1 MRYQVTGVQ
10 RAPGAI
16 EEEKTRAGWRAYAT
30 NAPQTRLTLE
40 QAVLQYRNEYRVE
53 RDFGRFKADR
63 LAIAPLF
70 VRREDQ
76 VVGLPRLL
84 SLGVRLLTLI
94 EYVARRTLQQEQSTI
109 VGLFLDS
116 PRKTTKTPTAER
128 LLRALIHIKLIIVY
142 LQDKIVYQVEGFS
155 IVQQRVL
162 EVVGLSPDIYT
173 SLARAVVRI
182 PQATP
187 AA

>member
-1 MRYQVTGVQ
+1 M
-10 RAPGAI
+10 PGAI
-16 EEEKTRAGWRAYAT
+16 QEEKARAGWRVYAT
-30 NAPQTRLTLE
+30 NAPQTPLTLE
-40 QAVLQYRNEYRVE
+40 QAVLQYRHEYRVE

-63 LAIAPLF
+63 LVIAPMF
-70 VRREDQ
+70 VRRDDQ

-94 EYVARRTLQQEQSTI
+94 EYVARRTLQQQQSTI
-109 VGLFLDS
+109 AGLFLDS

-142 LQDKIVYQVEGFS
+142 LHEKIVFQVEGFS
-155 IVQQRVL
+155 PVQQRVL

-173 SLARAVVRI
+173 SLSKTVGRV